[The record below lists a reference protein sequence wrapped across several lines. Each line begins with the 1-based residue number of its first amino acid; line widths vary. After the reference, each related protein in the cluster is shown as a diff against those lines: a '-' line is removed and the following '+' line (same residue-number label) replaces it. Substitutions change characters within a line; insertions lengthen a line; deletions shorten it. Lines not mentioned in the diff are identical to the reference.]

1 MQHYKEI
8 DECIGTS
15 HEVIT
20 ILDTISRGSMFSVL
34 KARRGT
40 KFVTLKVANMPDAMF
55 TELLRREYELGCTLS
70 HGCIVSILDFVEQ
83 TEAGAAIVM
92 EYVEGATLDDFI
104 ASNPNRFARERV
116 LRDILDGAEYL
127 HHRGIL
133 HNDLKPQN
141 IIVNR
146 HGAARI
152 IDFGL
157 SASDDSLWNGC
168 VGGSNNF
175 SAPEIIEGGRAYG
188 AASDVYSV
196 GRVMEVL
203 FEEGRYRRIVR
214 RCLDIDPEQRYDS
227 IAALRRAIATRRRRP
242 FVLTAGMI
250 LATIA
255 LAIAIPYIRTAQE
268 SSRNATYSSL
278 SSKVLD
284 EYYSSSLRDVEDN
297 RYTEFAAMAQGL
309 YTLRFQKYRDS
320 LPGECRLAA
329 EKLFA
334 EHIKQFDSLIF
345 ALPSI
350 HTLPTAQRDS
360 LMVKL
365 EEIAKQIVN

>member
-8 DECIGTS
+8 DECAGTS
-15 HEVIT
+15 HEAIT
-20 ILDTISRGSMFSVL
+20 ILDTISRGSIFRVL

-40 KFVTLKVANMPDAMF
+40 KFVTLKVANTPDVMF
-55 TELLRREYELGCTLS
+55 TELLRREYELGCSLS
-70 HGCIVSILDFVEQ
+70 HGCIVSTLGFEEQ
-83 TEAGAAIVM
+83 TEVGAAIVM
-92 EYVEGATLDDFI
+92 EYIEGETLDRFV
-104 ASNPNRFARERV
+104 ASNPSRFARERV
-116 LRDILDGAEYL
+116 LRDILDGVEYL

-157 SASDDSLWNGC
+157 SASDDSLWSGC

-175 SAPEIIEGGRAYG
+175 SAPEIIEGGKAYG

-196 GRVMEVL
+196 GRLMEEI
-203 FEEGRYRRIVR
+203 FEERRYRAIVR
-214 RCLDIDPEQRYDS
+214 HCLAAAPEQRYDS
-227 IAALRRAIATRRRRP
+227 IASLRRAIYRRRHLP
-242 FVLTAGMI
+242 LGVASGVVL
-250 LATIA
+250 LAISI
-255 LAIAIPYIRTAQE
+255 AIAIPHIRTAQE
-268 SSRNATYSSL
+268 RANDASYRAESAV
-278 SSKVLD
+278 VLD
-284 EYYSSSLRDVEDN
+284 EYYTSALSDVEES
-297 RYTEFAAMAQGL
+297 RYTEFAAMARGI

-320 LPGECRLAA
+320 LPSERRLAA
-329 EKLFA
+329 ETLFA

-350 HTLPTAQRDS
+350 YTLPTAQRDS
-360 LMVKL
+360 LVVKL
-365 EEIAKQIVN
+365 EETAKQITN